1 MNHDVIQFNGG
12 GFTDFASVLAHAV
25 ESGGNTVITSDTGDT
40 LTLANVLRASLVADD
55 FRFA

>member
-1 MNHDVIQFNGG
+1 MNHDIIQFNGG

-25 ESGGNTVITSDTGDT
+25 ENGGTVITSDTGDT

>member
-1 MNHDVIQFNGG
+1 
-12 GFTDFASVLAHAV
+12 VLAHAV